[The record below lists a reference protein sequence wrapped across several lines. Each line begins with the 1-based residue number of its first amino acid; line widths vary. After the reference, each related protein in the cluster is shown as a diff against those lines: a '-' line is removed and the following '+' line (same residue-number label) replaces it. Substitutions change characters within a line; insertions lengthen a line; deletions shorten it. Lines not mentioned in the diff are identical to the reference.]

1 MSNEETPTCR
11 CLRLIIS
18 IKAEDTTAATV
29 ALLTDTDVDTDT
41 DADIATDT
49 RTDTDTETDTDTFGC
64 FLAFQVLLPHSP
76 ATNVRSAKYLR
87 VLTLRRTLTLPL
99 AWALTPALIA
109 VFIRAYSSSSS

>member
-18 IKAEDTTAATV
+18 IKAEDTAPATV

-41 DADIATDT
+41 DADKPTDT
-49 RTDTDTETDTDTFGC
+49 RTDTDTDSDTFGY

-76 ATNVRSAKYLR
+76 ATHVRSAKYLR

>member
-18 IKAEDTTAATV
+18 IKAEDTAPATV

-49 RTDTDTETDTDTFGC
+49 RTDTDTDTLGC

-76 ATNVRSAKYLR
+76 ATHVRSAKYLR